1 MRTASSQTGS
11 RGSRAAVP
19 SGASRISENQSGV
32 RGSNWSG
39 VKIMDN
45 KLKIGLGLGNA
56 AVLLALMAVING
68 CHQPTQVEAK
78 SPTPVHLV
86 DVTLESSSQD
96 LRYSASVLPFAQAS
110 LSFKSAGYV
119 TEIKQVVGA
128 DGRRRDIGPG
138 DYVSRGSVLAQI
150 RHQDLKNQL
159 DQAAATL
166 VQAQAQHVEATQ
178 DYERAKA
185 LYATQSL
192 IKPDF
197 DQAQAR
203 FDSTRAGV
211 DHADVSLHQAQLALQ
226 DADLRAPFSGYILA
240 RNIELGNLAEPGS
253 TTFTIADTS
262 AVKIGFGVPEY
273 AVRHLRLGQ
282 QFSIHLQDDPKEY
295 SGWVTSIAAS
305 ADEKNR
311 VFAIE
316 VTVPNPKSY
325 LKPGMIASL
334 SVVGVQNAPV
344 PSVPLTAVVAD
355 PASSGRYTVVV
366 ATDESGKWTAH
377 VREVKLGETH
387 ESDVAVDGVKAGE
400 KVIVVGAAGL
410 KDGDFIQVLP

>member
-1 MRTASSQTGS
+1 M
-11 RGSRAAVP
+11 
-19 SGASRISENQSGV
+19 E
-32 RGSNWSG
+32 
-39 VKIMDN
+39 N
-45 KLKIGLGLGNA
+45 KLKIGLGIAKA
-56 AVLLALMAVING
+56 AVLVALMAVING

-78 SPTPVHLV
+78 SSTPVHLAE
-86 DVTLESSSQD
+86 VTLDSSSDD

-119 TEIKQVVGA
+119 TQIKQIMGA
-128 DGRRRDIGPG
+128 DGRRRDTGPG

-150 RHQDLKNQL
+150 RHQDLNNQL

-166 VQAQAQHVEATQ
+166 VQAQAQHLEATQ

-192 IKPDF
+192 IKPEF
-197 DQAQAR
+197 DQAQSR
-203 FDSTRAGV
+203 FDSTLAGV
-211 DHADVSLHQAQLALQ
+211 DQAKASLHQAQLALE
-226 DADLRAPFSGYILA
+226 DADLSAPFSGYILA
-240 RNIELGNLAEPGS
+240 RNVELGNLAEPGS

-282 QFSIHLQDDPKEY
+282 QFTIHLQDDPKEY
-295 SGWVTSIAAS
+295 TGRVTSIAAS

-316 VTVPNPKSY
+316 VTVPNPKSD

-334 SVVGVQNAPV
+334 SLTGVQNAPV
-344 PSVPLTAVVAD
+344 PAVPLSAVVAD
-355 PASSGRYTVVV
+355 PCLTGTVC
-366 ATDESGKWTAH
+366 AFRS
-377 VREVKLGETH
+377 
-387 ESDVAVDGVKAGE
+387 
-400 KVIVVGAAGL
+400 
-410 KDGDFIQVLP
+410 Q

>member
-1 MRTASSQTGS
+1 M
-11 RGSRAAVP
+11 
-19 SGASRISENQSGV
+19 E
-32 RGSNWSG
+32 
-39 VKIMDN
+39 N
-45 KLKIGLGLGNA
+45 KLKIGLGLAKA
-56 AVLLALMAVING
+56 AVLLALMAVTNG
-68 CHQPTQVEAK
+68 CHRPTQVEAK
-78 SPTPVHLV
+78 SPTPVHLAN
-86 DVTLESSSQD
+86 VTLESSSQD

-166 VQAQAQHVEATQ
+166 SQAQAQHVEATQ

-197 DQAQAR
+197 DQARAR
-203 FDSTRAGV
+203 FDSTLAGV
-211 DHADVSLHQAQLALQ
+211 DQAQASVHQAQLALG

-240 RNIELGNLAEPGS
+240 RNIELGNLAEPGT

-262 AVKIGFGVPEY
+262 AVKISFGVPEY
-273 AVRHLRLGQ
+273 AIRHLRLGQ

-295 SGWVTSIAAS
+295 SGRVTSIAAS

-311 VFAIE
+311 VFGIE

-334 SVVGVQNAPV
+334 TVSGVQKAAAPA
-344 PSVPLTAVVAD
+344 VPLSAVVAD
-355 PASSGRYTVVV
+355 PASPGHYAVFV
-366 ATDESGKWTAH
+366 AQEQGSKWVAH
-377 VREVKLGETH
+377 LREVTLGETH
-387 ESDVAVDGVKAGE
+387 ESDVAVGGVMPGE
-400 KVIVVGAAGL
+400 KIIVVGAAGL
-410 KDGDFIQVLP
+410 KDGDSVRVLP

>member
-1 MRTASSQTGS
+1 
-11 RGSRAAVP
+11 
-19 SGASRISENQSGV
+19 
-32 RGSNWSG
+32 
-39 VKIMDN
+39 MDN
-45 KLKIGLGLGNA
+45 KLKIGLGLA
-56 AVLLALMAVING
+56 KAVVLLALMAVATG
-68 CHQPTQVEAK
+68 CHKPAQVEAK

-138 DYVSRGSVLAQI
+138 DYVNRGSILAQI

-166 VQAQAQHVEATQ
+166 AQAQAQHVEAMQ

-203 FDSTRAGV
+203 FDSTLAGV
-211 DHADVSLHQAQLALQ
+211 DQAKASLHQAQLALE
-226 DADLRAPFSGYILA
+226 DADLRAPFSGYILD
-240 RNIELGNLAEPGS
+240 RSIELGNLAQPGS
-253 TTFTIADTS
+253 AAFTIADTS

-295 SGWVTSIAAS
+295 SGRVTSIAAS

-311 VFAIE
+311 VFAVE

-334 SVVGVQNAPV
+334 TVSGVQKAPV
-344 PSVPLTAVVAD
+344 PAVPLSSVVAD
-355 PASSGRYTVVV
+355 PASPGSYAVFV
-366 ATDESGKWTAH
+366 AQEQGSKWVAH
-377 VREVKLGETH
+377 LREVTLGETH
-387 ESDVAVDGVKAGE
+387 ESDVAVDGVKPGE
-400 KVIVVGAAGL
+400 KIVVVGAAGL
-410 KDGDFIQVLP
+410 KDGDSVQVLP

>member
-1 MRTASSQTGS
+1 MKNILR
-11 RGSRAAVP
+11 
-19 SGASRISENQSGV
+19 
-32 RGSNWSG
+32 
-39 VKIMDN
+39 
-45 KLKIGLGLGNA
+45 IGLGPA
-56 AVLLALMAVING
+56 KTAVLLAMMTATTG
-68 CHQPTQVEAK
+68 CQQPTHVEAK

-86 DVTLESSSQD
+86 DVTLDSSSED

-119 TEIKQVVGA
+119 TQIKQVVGA
-128 DGRRRDIGPG
+128 DGRHRDIGSG
-138 DYVSRGSVLAQI
+138 DYVTRGSVLAQI

-159 DQAAATL
+159 DQAAAML
-166 VQAQAQHVEATQ
+166 GQAQAQHVEATQ

-192 IKPDF
+192 IKPEF

-203 FDSTRAGV
+203 FDSTLAGV
-211 DHADVSLHQAQLALQ
+211 DQTKASLHQAQLALE

-253 TTFTIADTS
+253 TAFTIADTS

-273 AVRHLRLGQ
+273 AVRLLRLGQ

-295 SGWVTSIAAS
+295 GGRVTSIAAS

-334 SVVGVQNAPV
+334 TVSGVQKAPT
-344 PSVPLTAVVAD
+344 PAVPLSAVVAD
-355 PASSGRYTVVV
+355 PASPGRYAVFV
-366 ATDESGKWTAH
+366 AREEGGKWVAH
-377 VREVKLGETH
+377 LREVTLGETH
-387 ESDVAVDGVKAGE
+387 ESDVAVDGVKPGE
-400 KVIVVGAAGL
+400 KIVVVGAAGL
-410 KDGDFIQVLP
+410 KDGDSVQVLP

>member
-1 MRTASSQTGS
+1 
-11 RGSRAAVP
+11 
-19 SGASRISENQSGV
+19 
-32 RGSNWSG
+32 
-39 VKIMDN
+39 MDN
-45 KLKIGLGLGNA
+45 KLKIGLGLAKA
-56 AVLLALMAVING
+56 AVLLALMAVTNG

-96 LRYSASVLPFAQAS
+96 LRYSASVLPLAQAS

-128 DGRRRDIGPG
+128 DGRRRDIGSG
-138 DYVSRGSVLAQI
+138 DYVNRGSVLAQI

-178 DYERAKA
+178 NYERAKA

-203 FDSTRAGV
+203 FDSTLAGV
-211 DHADVSLHQAQLALQ
+211 DQAKAGLHQAQLGLE

-253 TTFTIADTS
+253 TAITIADTS
-262 AVKIGFGVPEY
+262 AVKISFGVSEY

-295 SGWVTSIAAS
+295 SGRVTSIAAS

-334 SVVGVQNAPV
+334 TVSGVQNAPA
-344 PSVPLTAVVAD
+344 PAVPLSAVVAD
-355 PASSGRYTVVV
+355 PASPGRYAVFVVQQQGSKWV
-366 ATDESGKWTAH
+366 AH
-377 VREVKLGETH
+377 LREVTLGETH
-387 ESDVAVDGVKAGE
+387 ESDVAVDGVKPGE
-400 KVIVVGAAGL
+400 KIIVVGAAGL
-410 KDGDFIQVLP
+410 KDGDSVHVLP